1 MTEPVTSKMEVLFDI
16 EPAVKL
22 FLVLYYSLYMV
33 NRFYCEFVE
42 FILLLNDTF
51 NIYCYH
57 R

>member
-1 MTEPVTSKMEVLFDI
+1 MDEPVTSKMEILFDI
-16 EPAVKL
+16 ESVVKL
-22 FLVLYYSLYMV
+22 FLVMYFSFYMV

-51 NIYCYH
+51 NISYYH

>member
-33 NRFYCEFVE
+33 NRFYCEFVK

>member
-1 MTEPVTSKMEVLFDI
+1 MAEPVTSKMEVLFDI
-16 EPAVKL
+16 EPVVKL
-22 FLVLYYSLYMV
+22 FSVMYFSLYMV

-51 NIYCYH
+51 NISYYH

>member
-51 NIYCYH
+51 NIYCYD